1 MDKFIQEI
9 ADALRD
15 RYNKENNTNF
25 KTYAEIMSY
34 EETKRM
40 KANAEALR
48 ILYNMTHGGANN
60 VYEK

>member
-25 KTYAEIMSY
+25 KTYAEVMSY
-34 EETKRM
+34 EETKKMRAYADALCRM
-40 KANAEALR
+40 
-48 ILYNMTHGGANN
+48 YNMTHGGN
-60 VYEK
+60 K